1 MKLKADRVS
10 GGGTARQPPPLDRAL
25 AFFDALLCRRSN
37 STTSIRGCRASDP
50 SDSCLRPPPWRLR
63 ARSPEPRR
71 SRYWSV
77 SEPVAGL
84 RGELAQRLRAH
95 IPELAGKFDLLG
107 DGDAVF
113 GDSGVPNAL
122 SSTML
127 RPFGPKVIG
136 RCEARIPVPSRRGD
150 RAPPPPLLPPR
161 ANTGRRRADARLEWS
176 AGPERRQSRKSGMG
190 K

>member
-71 SRYWSV
+71 SRYWC
-77 SEPVAGL
+77 
-84 RGELAQRLRAH
+84 RLRAGRWSSRRTRATSARH
-95 IPELAGKFDLLG
+95 IPELVGKFDLLG

-113 GDSGVPNAL
+113 GDTGVPNAL

-150 RAPPPPLLPPR
+150 RAPPPPLPPR

-176 AGPERRQSRKSGMG
+176 AGPERRQSRKSRMG